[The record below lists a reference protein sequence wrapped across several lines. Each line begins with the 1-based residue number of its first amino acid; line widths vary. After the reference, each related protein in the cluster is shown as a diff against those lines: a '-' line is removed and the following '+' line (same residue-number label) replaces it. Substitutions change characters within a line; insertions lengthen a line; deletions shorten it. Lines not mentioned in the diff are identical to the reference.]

1 MQNILISLDITENGQ
16 LDQIIKKWHVGKPIC
31 SSPLIKKGKIL
42 SIEKLSSLFIIVSSG
57 IILSLIIM
65 FIENVLAKFRKDVKD
80 ETEILEMMHEDTKI
94 KLVIE
99 VTLRE
104 FQNNAFTTNQT
115 LKAAVRKYIHQQI
128 KHEKPLD

>member
-31 SSPLIKKGKIL
+31 SPLIKKGKIL

-65 FIENVLAKFRKDVKD
+65 FIENVLAKFRKDVD

-104 FQNNAFTTNQT
+104 FQNNAFTNQT

>member
-31 SSPLIKKGKIL
+31 SPLIKKGKIL

-65 FIENVLAKFRKDVKD
+65 FIENVLAKFRKDVND

-115 LKAAVRKYIHQQI
+115 LKAAVRKYIHQQL
-128 KHEKPLD
+128 KHEKSLD

>member
-1 MQNILISLDITENGQ
+1 MISLDITENGQ

-31 SSPLIKKGKIL
+31 SPLIKKGKIL
-42 SIEKLSSLFIIVSSG
+42 SFEKLSSLFIIVSSG

-65 FIENVLAKFRKDVKD
+65 FIENVLAKFRKDVD

-115 LKAAVRKYIHQQI
+115 LKAAVRKYIHQQL
-128 KHEKPLD
+128 KHKKSLD